1 QDSRRMSACPVS
13 LTTTVT
19 AEARVPKGLTQ
30 ARCYTCKGRPVQ
42 LDRSDCPVKPV
53 TRHVGT
59 SARCA
64 EVVGVLTNTWLTVS
78 AAVATLH
85 LTPCYEMS
93 AGFAKEEND
102 MNTPGFTADA
112 SLYRTR

>member
-1 QDSRRMSACPVS
+1 M
-13 LTTTVT
+13 
-19 AEARVPKGLTQ
+19 
-30 ARCYTCKGRPVQ
+30 
-42 LDRSDCPVKPV
+42 
-53 TRHVGT
+53 
-59 SARCA
+59 
-64 EVVGVLTNTWLTVS
+64 TNAWLTVR
-78 AAVATLH
+78 AAVANLH